1 MPFAI
6 HSIDR
11 RNTTTKTFKVIY
23 IYKLLRTRESI
34 EKMDSDNSDE
44 TKFDGLYLNVVQ
56 QKRGIEPLLD
66 SMFSFLR
73 RKTDFFDGP
82 AGNNNPDVA
91 IQKVMEVVQKHANI
105 YTNEKKLAAAKQ
117 QKMKQPKKIVNAD
130 ATKKSIDR
138 SKDDEV
144 IELGQDGVFDA
155 SSATAVSSTDDLSSQ
170 PSTVLPQSITD
181 VKSDSPPANDA
192 KESRHNDE
200 DDDTTDKRGPP
211 PIGNG
216 GTVDGKYTWT
226 QVLSEVVV
234 TVPVPHNTRGKDLQV
249 VMTKNH
255 LKIALR
261 SALQQPIVDAP
272 LTKPIVVDDSFWT
285 VEDNCNLVLTLQKLN
300 TMEWWDS
307 VCTTDPKINVRD
319 IQPEN
324 SSLADL
330 DGDTRQTVEKMM
342 YDQRQKAMGL
352 PSSEEQKKLEMLE
365 KFKMQHPELD
375 FSNAKIS

>member
-1 MPFAI
+1 
-6 HSIDR
+6 
-11 RNTTTKTFKVIY
+11 
-23 IYKLLRTRESI
+23 
-34 EKMDSDNSDE
+34 MDTDNNSEE

-56 QKRGIEPLLD
+56 QRRGIEPLLD

-82 AGNNNPDVA
+82 SGNHNPDLA

-117 QKMKQPKKIVNAD
+117 QKVKQQKKTVVNVES
-130 ATKKSIDR
+130 TKETVDTRNTST
-138 SKDDEV
+138 DEV

-155 SSATAVSSTDDLSSQ
+155 STATNAPNPSPPVSAVQ
-170 PSTVLPQSITD
+170 PQSTAE
-181 VKSDSPPANDA
+181 VADSKVTNND
-192 KESRHNDE
+192 SNNNE
-200 DDDTTDKRGPP
+200 DTDKRGPP

-226 QVLSEVVV
+226 QILSEVVV
-234 TVPVPHNTRGKDLQV
+234 TVPVPQNTRGKDLNV

-261 SALQQPIVDAP
+261 SALQHPIVDAP

-285 VEDNCNLVLTLQKLN
+285 VEDNCRLVLTLQKLN

-352 PSSEEQKKLEMLE
+352 PSSDEQKKLEMLE

>member
-1 MPFAI
+1 
-6 HSIDR
+6 
-11 RNTTTKTFKVIY
+11 
-23 IYKLLRTRESI
+23 
-34 EKMDSDNSDE
+34 MDVDEE

-82 AGNNNPDVA
+82 TGSNDPDVA

-117 QKMKQPKKIVNAD
+117 QKVKAPPKKAVKVEPAAD
-130 ATKKSIDR
+130 D
-138 SKDDEV
+138 V
-144 IELGQDGVFDA
+144 IELGQDGVFDTSSSVSVSTTTA
-155 SSATAVSSTDDLSSQ
+155 STDVSSSSSTVPSQSTSDTATSKETKDSIKDDTDD
-170 PSTVLPQSITD
+170 
-181 VKSDSPPANDA
+181 
-192 KESRHNDE
+192 
-200 DDDTTDKRGPP
+200 TDKRGPP
-211 PIGNG
+211 PVGNG

-226 QVLSEVVV
+226 QILSEVVV
-234 TVPVPHNTRGKDLQV
+234 TVPVPNNTRGKDLNV
-249 VMTKNH
+249 VISKNH

-285 VEDNCNLVLTLQKLN
+285 VEDNCRLVLTLQKLN

-324 SSLADL
+324 SSLSDL
-330 DGDTRQTVEKMM
+330 DGETRQTVEKMM

-352 PSSEEQKKLEMLE
+352 PSSDEQKKLEMLE
-365 KFKMQHPELD
+365 KFKLQHPELD

>member
-1 MPFAI
+1 MD
-6 HSIDR
+6 IDS
-11 RNTTTKTFKVIY
+11 
-23 IYKLLRTRESI
+23 E
-34 EKMDSDNSDE
+34 E

-82 AGNNNPDVA
+82 AGDHNPDVA
-91 IQKVMEVVQKHANI
+91 VQTVMKVVQKHANL
-105 YTNEKKLAAAKQ
+105 YTNEKRLAAAKQ
-117 QKMKQPKKIVNAD
+117 EKLKHA
-130 ATKKSIDR
+130 KKSP
-138 SKDDEV
+138 KDVSIEKRNSTENDDGKV

-155 SSATAVSSTDDLSSQ
+155 SSSATATNSTDPSSSSSSSSVPELPPSTTDVASST
-170 PSTVLPQSITD
+170 TD
-181 VKSDSPPANDA
+181 SNANDA
-192 KESRHNDE
+192 KEKDRSNNNDN
-200 DDDTTDKRGPP
+200 DDTDTDKRGPP
-211 PIGNG
+211 PVGNG
-216 GTVDGKYTWT
+216 GTVEGKYTWT
-226 QVLSEVVV
+226 QILAEVVV

-261 SALQQPIVDAP
+261 SALSQPMVDAP
-272 LTKPIVVDDSFWT
+272 LTKQIVVDDSFWT
-285 VEDNCNLVLTLQKLN
+285 VEDNCRLVLTLQKLN

-324 SSLADL
+324 SSLSDL

-352 PSSEEQKKLEMLE
+352 PSSDEQKKLELLE
-365 KFKMQHPELD
+365 KFKLQHPELD

>member
-1 MPFAI
+1 M
-6 HSIDR
+6 D
-11 RNTTTKTFKVIY
+11 NT
-23 IYKLLRTRESI
+23 
-34 EKMDSDNSDE
+34 DNNNSEE

-56 QKRGIEPLLD
+56 QRRGIEPLLD

-82 AGNNNPDVA
+82 SGNHDPDLA

-105 YTNEKKLAAAKQ
+105 YTNEKQLAAAKQ
-117 QKMKQPKKIVNAD
+117 QKLKQQKKVVANVES
-130 ATKKSIDR
+130 KKAKTVVAGS
-138 SKDDEV
+138 SSNTTSADDEV
-144 IELGQDGVFDA
+144 IELGQDGVFDT
-155 SSATAVSSTDDLSSQ
+155 SSVSTTPPTTSNDSSSPAVSGVPPQQSTSEAVGDSKETKHDD
-170 PSTVLPQSITD
+170 
-181 VKSDSPPANDA
+181 
-192 KESRHNDE
+192 EE
-200 DDDTTDKRGPP
+200 TDKRGPP

-216 GTVDGKYTWT
+216 GTVDGKYAWT
-226 QVLSEVVV
+226 QILSEVVV
-234 TVPVPHNTRGKDLQV
+234 TVPVPHNTRGKDLNV

-261 SALQQPIVDAP
+261 SASLEPIVDAP
-272 LTKPIVVDDSFWT
+272 LTKPIVADDSFWT
-285 VEDNCNLVLTLQKLN
+285 VEDNCRLVLTLQKLN

>member
-1 MPFAI
+1 M
-6 HSIDR
+6 
-11 RNTTTKTFKVIY
+11 NTDG
-23 IYKLLRTRESI
+23 E
-34 EKMDSDNSDE
+34 E

-56 QKRGIEPLLD
+56 QRRGIEPLLD

-82 AGNNNPDVA
+82 SGDHNPDLA

-105 YTNEKKLAAAKQ
+105 YTNEKQLAAAKQ
-117 QKMKQPKKIVNAD
+117 QKVKQPKKAVVGNTES
-130 ATKKSIDR
+130 TKKTVDTS
-138 SKDDEV
+138 SSATTDEV

-155 SSATAVSSTDDLSSQ
+155 SSSSAATNPSDASSPVSAVQ
-170 PSTVLPQSITD
+170 PQSTSE
-181 VKSDSPPANDA
+181 VADSKATKDDS
-192 KESRHNDE
+192 K
-200 DDDTTDKRGPP
+200 DDDTDKRGPP

-216 GTVDGKYTWT
+216 GSVDGKYTWT
-226 QVLSEVVV
+226 QILSEVVV
-234 TVPVPHNTRGKDLQV
+234 TVPVPQNTRGKDLNV

-285 VEDNCNLVLTLQKLN
+285 VEDNCRLVLTLQKLN

-352 PSSEEQKKLEMLE
+352 PSSDEQKKLEMLE